1 MIQALFVGRN
11 LRAMLTGLVSLA
23 LFTLAGLGV
32 SAQTPKAA
40 GEPSLA
46 DILSRA
52 GQYVHQFEQDFAVV
66 ICDEDYRQDDQ
77 PRRSD
82 PKGSNRGSRDLS
94 TADATVED
102 GPFHRETRSE
112 MLFVRSEQAAM
123 WLAVRN
129 VLIVRDAG
137 VQFPVKVSGSQGR
150 IDRALRD
157 ESPGQV
163 SRLRAL
169 ADEGAR
175 FNLGG
180 IYRNFNTPTLVLQFL
195 APEYQSRFTF
205 RIAGREKVSG
215 NQAIKLEFAEN
226 GTPTVIALNNGHQL
240 VSTGLVWVR
249 ESDGAVLRTRL
260 TVKAPQTDDGPGI
273 DGTINV
279 TYGWDGKL
287 QMWVP
292 SKMEERYAEQRQP
305 GEKIEAYATYSNFRR
320 FETSARIVS
329 PQ

>member
-11 LRAMLTGLVSLA
+11 LHAKLAGIVSLA

-32 SAQTPKAA
+32 SAQAPKAA

-46 DILSRA
+46 DILGRA

-66 ICDEDYRQDDQ
+66 ICDEDYRQDDH

-82 PKGSNRGSRDLS
+82 PRGSNRGKRELS
-94 TADATVED
+94 TAAASAEG
-102 GPFHRETRSE
+102 GPTHRETRSE
-112 MLFVRSEQAAM
+112 MLFVRSEQDAM

-129 VLIVRDAG
+129 VLIVRDSGAT
-137 VQFPVKVSGSQGR
+137 FPVEVSGSQGS

-157 ESPGQV
+157 ESPGQA

-180 IYRNFNTPTLVLQFL
+180 IYRNFNIPTLALQFL
-195 APEYQSRFTF
+195 APEFQPRFTF
-205 RIAGREKVSG
+205 RLAGREKLSG
-215 NQAIKLEFAEN
+215 NQAVKLEFAER
-226 GTPTVIALNNGHQL
+226 GAPTVIALNNGHQL
-240 VSTGLVWVR
+240 VSTGLLWVR

-260 TVKAPQTDDGPGI
+260 AVKAPQTDDGPGI

-279 TYGWDGKL
+279 SYGWNAKL
-287 QMWVP
+287 KMWVP
-292 SKMEERYAEQRQP
+292 SKMEERYTENRQP
-305 GEKIEAYATYSNFRR
+305 GEKIECYATYSNFRR
-320 FETSARIVS
+320 FETGARLVE
-329 PQ
+329 PK